1 MSTNIK
7 KFKVGDEFRDMTVTL
22 EVDTAKLDVERA
34 TLINE
39 FWGDAD
45 RRLSSENGDVVRA
58 VVRYFGLQAILIML
72 EYGGISFGAANRLGS
87 AYWSEKV
94 YELEGWGGADETP
107 YGFCGIRVIGA
118 DVDAPDFNTVE
129 LEEA

>member
-1 MSTNIK
+1 MSLK
-7 KFKVGDEFRDMTVTL
+7 KFKVGDYFRDMTVTL

-39 FWGDAD
+39 FWSDAD
-45 RRLSSENGDVVRA
+45 RRLSAEDGDVVRA

-72 EYGGISFGAANRLGS
+72 EHGGISFSSANKGGS

-94 YELEGWGGADETP
+94 CELEGWGDADETP
-107 YGFCGIRVIGA
+107 YGFCGIRIIAA
-118 DVDAPDFNTVE
+118 DVDAPNFHSVE